1 MTERLHSH
9 FLSFVH
15 WKDWCWNWNSNTLG
29 TWCEEL
35 TLCKRPWCW
44 GRLKA
49 GGEGD
54 DRGLRWLD
62 GSPNSMDMSL
72 SKLQELVMD
81 REAWHAVAISF
92 SRGSSQPRDQTQVSH
107 TAGRRFTV
115 WATKEALLHSME
127 SQRLRHDWV
136 NWTEGAPS
144 RCFAYIDA
152 LLDSWSKCEFLVC
165 LSSEGQSRR
174 QCGAEKELSLCQ
186 VLERQL
192 DLNPDPFCSPKSSVI
207 WDKLV
212 QVLQPEMP
220 HRAVWWH

>member
-35 TLCKRPWCW
+35 TLWKRPWCW

-115 WATKEALLHSME
+115 WATREALLHSMGL
-127 SQRLRHDWV
+127 QRLRHDWV
-136 NWTEGAPS
+136 TELNWRGTQQVLWLHWCTFGQLIQMWVP
-144 RCFAYIDA
+144 CLVA
-152 LLDSWSKCEFLVC
+152 LRRAEQEAVWCRKRAKSLSGTREAAGSESWSFLLTQEFCDLGQA
-165 LSSEGQSRR
+165 SSSTSTRN
-174 QCGAEKELSLCQ
+174 AS
-186 VLERQL
+186 
-192 DLNPDPFCSPKSSVI
+192 
-207 WDKLV
+207 
-212 QVLQPEMP
+212 
-220 HRAVWWH
+220 